1 MINERIRGIPE
12 CVNASKVVRALYG
25 AVLVRD
31 ITASE
36 VLTLPIA
43 TADVIARTAPG
54 VDSGIPS
61 RARQIEPL

>member
-25 AVLVRD
+25 AVLARD

-36 VLTLPIA
+36 VLTFQIA
-43 TADVIARTAPG
+43 TADVIAPTAPG
-54 VDSGIPS
+54 ADSGIPS